1 MATRGAFAPLLA
13 PGLYDIIYED
23 LEMHPEEYSQIFT
36 VLPSQRA
43 YEEEQLIAGLG
54 SVPKK
59 FENQA
64 MAYDDPVLGGSIRTV
79 HDEYA
84 LGFHIS
90 RPLWDDDQYGIMK
103 KVAQDF
109 GPSIRQTV
117 ESAAANIFNNAF
129 SSTGTLTVDGVSLC
143 NTAHPLLADER
154 SAGGSYSNRS
164 AADAA
169 LSETVLQE
177 LILLFEK
184 MVNER
189 GLLKQA
195 IPRTLLVPA
204 DLQFAASKI
213 MDSPYEPTTGNNA
226 VNTMQNRLTVIL
238 NHYLTSKTMFFLL
251 ADKRERTN
259 RFWWRTKPELDSQ
272 DDFNTKGAAFSV
284 YMRFSTNVAYWH
296 GIAGSNGV

>member
-1 MATRGAFAPLLA
+1 MASRGGFSQLLA
-13 PGLYDIIYED
+13 PGLWDIIYED
-23 LEMHPEEYSQIFT
+23 LEMHPEEYSQVFT

-59 FENQA
+59 FENA
-64 MAYDDPVLGGSIRTV
+64 PMVYDDPIQGGSIRTV

-103 KVAQDF
+103 RVAQDF

-117 ESAAANIFNNAF
+117 ESSAANIFNNAF
-129 SSTGTLTVDGVSLC
+129 TTTLTVDGVSLC
-143 NTAHPLLADER
+143 NTAHPLLSDER
-154 SAGGSYSNRS
+154 VAGGTYSNRS
-164 AADAA
+164 ATDAA
-169 LSETVLQE
+169 LSETALQE

-189 GLLKQA
+189 GLLKQS
-195 IPRTLLVPA
+195 IPRQLLISA

-226 VNTMQNRLTVIL
+226 VNTMQNRLQVTL
-238 NHYLTSKTMFFLL
+238 NHYLTSKTAYFLL
-251 ADKRERTN
+251 ADKRERYN
-259 RFWWRTKPELDSQ
+259 RFWWRTKPEFDSQ
-272 DDFNTKGAAFSV
+272 DDFNTKGAGFSV
-284 YMRFSTNVAYWH
+284 YMRFSNNVAYWH